1 MQRGAPPSTSK
12 RGQQPVTYDQSW
24 RPVGQDR
31 SLLLQFRP
39 ARIHLPQATAL
50 ERILMAEQ
58 NLSNHN
64 KFFPPFHFFVIPMM
78 LVNVVQSIL
87 AWRHSEY
94 SIGGLLGVLVALG
107 LLVGFTCSRMM
118 ALKVQDRV
126 IRLEERLRLEKL
138 LPADLQARIPEFTT
152 GQLIALRFA
161 SNSELPELARKVL
174 DEHIKERKAIKQMIK
189 VWRPDYLRA

>member
-1 MQRGAPPSTSK
+1 
-12 RGQQPVTYDQSW
+12 V
-24 RPVGQDR
+24 
-31 SLLLQFRP
+31 
-39 ARIHLPQATAL
+39 
-50 ERILMAEQ
+50 AEQ
-58 NLSNHN
+58 SFGNHT

-78 LVNVVQSIL
+78 LVNVVRSIL
-87 AWRHSEY
+87 TWRHAEY
-94 SIGGLLGVLVALG
+94 SIDGFLGILVALA
-107 LLVGFTCSRMM
+107 LLVGFTVSRVM

-152 GQLIALRFA
+152 NQLVALRFA
-161 SNSELPELARKVL
+161 SNSELPELARRIL